1 MAKLFFVKGDA
12 VNPLHEGHKIIAH
25 ICNDVGGWG
34 AGFVLS
40 LSKRWLKPQEDYL
53 EWFCSKKNFALGEVR
68 FVHVQD
74 DISVANMIAQ
84 RDIEPI
90 EGVPPI
96 RYDALK
102 ECLAKTAEFALKN
115 NSSVHMPR
123 IGCGFAGGE
132 WKKVESIIQ
141 KTLLKAGVD
150 VFVYDLR

>member
-1 MAKLFFVKGDA
+1 M
-12 VNPLHEGHKIIAH
+12 
-25 ICNDVGGWG
+25 
-34 AGFVLS
+34 LS

-90 EGVPPI
+90 DGVPPI

-102 ECLAKTAEFALKN
+102 IVA
-115 NSSVHMPR
+115 
-123 IGCGFAGGE
+123 IGFA
-132 WKKVESIIQ
+132 IP
-141 KTLLKAGVD
+141 A
-150 VFVYDLR
+150 R